1 MIIVSISNNN
11 VHHTIKKNVMQETIL
26 IIDKNTIELRKL
38 REVLT
43 REGFGVMTA
52 TDSAMAKQICEQI
65 SIKFI
70 LGEAEAL
77 GYGRKVK

>member
-1 MIIVSISNNN
+1 
-11 VHHTIKKNVMQETIL
+11 MQENIL

-52 TDSAMAKQICEQI
+52 TDSDTARQICAQI
-65 SIKFI
+65 SVKYI
-70 LGEAEAL
+70 LGEAESL
-77 GYGRKVK
+77 GYGRKLQ

>member
-1 MIIVSISNNN
+1 
-11 VHHTIKKNVMQETIL
+11 MQENIL

-52 TDSAMAKQICEQI
+52 TDSEMAKQICEQI
-65 SIKFI
+65 PVKFV
-70 LGEAEAL
+70 LGEAEEL
-77 GYGRKVK
+77 GFGKKE

>member
-1 MIIVSISNNN
+1 
-11 VHHTIKKNVMQETIL
+11 MQENIL
-26 IIDKNTIELRKL
+26 IIDNNTIELRKL

-70 LGEAEAL
+70 IGEAETL
-77 GYGRKVK
+77 GFARKEK